1 MVKILLITL
10 SLTFSTSCIADCKK
24 WEYGSLLT
32 TVTSNGKKPEDEKFD
47 SVTVWRSPAGL
58 TVWSNNKLLSSDTT
72 DKSLTDYFLVKSLDP
87 INILNS
93 LGNFGW
99 ESYSFEIPKF
109 SDNEKSQNWQLKRC
123 KVEAL

>member
-1 MVKILLITL
+1 MVKILLVTL
-10 SLTFSTSCIADCKK
+10 FLTFSITCIADCKR

-58 TVWSNNKLLSSDTT
+58 TVWSNNKLLSSDST
-72 DKSLTDYFLVKSLDP
+72 DKSLKDYFSVKSLDP

-93 LGNFGW
+93 LGNLGW
-99 ESYSFEIPKF
+99 ESYGFEIPKF
-109 SDNEKSQNWQLKRC
+109 SGNEKSQNWQLKRC
-123 KVEAL
+123 KLGAL